1 MLVKTFGSAV
11 YGVDAITITVEVNWM
26 ESGTG
31 YLIVGL
37 ADNAVKESI
46 QRIESTIKSIGFE
59 MKRTKIVVNLAPA
72 DIRKSGTAFDLTIA
86 VGILA
91 ATRQIKNPEALEKYI
106 IMGELSLDGE
116 IRPIKGA
123 LPIAIQAKKEG
134 FKGLIVPTANAK
146 EAGMVSGLNVYGVS
160 QIMEV
165 IDFFDNDEQGLE
177 AMNVNTREEFFLSQ
191 YDFDLD
197 FTDVKGQENIKRAL
211 EIAAA
216 GGHNAILIGPPGAG
230 KTMLAKRLPTILP
243 PLTLHEALE
252 TTKIHSVAG
261 KLPENSTL
269 VSKRPF
275 RSPHHT
281 ISDVALVGGGGIPQ
295 PGEISL
301 AHNGVLFLDE
311 LPEFKRTVLEVMRQP
326 MEERRVTISRA
337 RLAVDFPASFMLI
350 ASMNP
355 CPCGY
360 YNHPEKQCSC
370 GPGIVQKYL
379 NKVSGPL
386 LDRIDLHVEVTPV
399 AFSEL
404 SALKPQENSSC
415 IRERVISAREIQSSR
430 YKEHDGVHCNAQM
443 SSKLLK
449 EICVIN
455 ASGQNLLKTAMERL
469 NLSARAYDRIL
480 KVSRTIADL
489 SSSDDIKPEH
499 LAEAIHY
506 RSLDR
511 EGWAG

>member
-1 MLVKTFGSAV
+1 MLVRTYGSAV
-11 YGVDAITITVEVNWM
+11 YGVEARTITVEVNWM
-26 ESGTG
+26 ATGKESVV
-31 YLIVGL
+31 VGL
-37 ADNAVKESI
+37 PDSAVKESM
-46 QRIESTIKSIGFE
+46 QRVESTIKSIGLL
-59 MKRTKIVVNLAPA
+59 MPRTRIVVNLAPA
-72 DIRKSGTAFDLTIA
+72 DLRKSGTAFDLPMAIGVLSA
-86 VGILA
+86 SD
-91 ATRQIKNPEALEKYI
+91 QLENGKAIDKYV

-116 IRPIKGA
+116 VRPIKGA
-123 LPIAIQAKKEG
+123 LPIAIQARKEG
-134 FKGLIVPTANAK
+134 FKGVIIPHANAR
-146 EAGMVSGLNVYGVS
+146 EAAIVNNLPVFGVNH
-160 QIMEV
+160 IKEV
-165 IDFFDNDEQGLE
+165 IKFFENGEKGIQ
-177 AMNVNTREEFFLSQ
+177 ATTINTREEFFNAQ
-191 YDFDLD
+191 YDFEID

-243 PLTLHEALE
+243 PLSLNEALE

-261 KLPENSTL
+261 KLPENATL
-269 VSKRPF
+269 VSRRPF

-281 ISDVALVGGGGIPQ
+281 ISDVALVGGGGNPQ

-326 MEERRVTISRA
+326 IEERKVTISRA
-337 RLAVDFPASFMLI
+337 KMAIDFPASFMLI

-355 CPCGY
+355 CPCGF
-360 YNHPEKQCSC
+360 YNHPERECTC
-370 GPGIVQKYL
+370 PPGGVQKYL

-404 SALKPQENSSC
+404 SSLRQTESSAS
-415 IRERVISAREIQSSR
+415 IRERVIKAREIQAER
-430 YKEHDGVHCNAQM
+430 YKENTGIYCNAQI
-443 SSKLLK
+443 SSKMLK
-449 EICVIN
+449 EICVIDSAGAN
-455 ASGQNLLKTAMERL
+455 MLKSAMTKL

-489 SSSDDIKPEH
+489 AGTPQIQPEH